1 MDCLVPFSFQL
12 PPTKNWRPMLIRT
25 EDAEKFQRTLLNRT
39 TFRWFLNEICLNKI
53 CRWLWQSSTRFWNAF
68 ECSTRIDYARNQAN
82 EDDFLFFFWNLQLIC
97 ESERRIA
104 KDDSYCTRIRV
115 HSAEYSGECTQCG
128 WYTQWHAKQRTHSV
142 NRKAHCVWHWCSAL
156 ASVARTRS
164 AYMCVCTSVEIL
176 RVITVLHSVG
186 VLQWILH
193 IQTHLRSGS
202 NGNLLDRLSM
212 LCIRMHSRLAFDSCF
227 IKTPQPPLV

>member
-1 MDCLVPFSFQL
+1 M
-12 PPTKNWRPMLIRT
+12 
-25 EDAEKFQRTLLNRT
+25 
-39 TFRWFLNEICLNKI
+39 LNENRLREKSGK
-53 CRWLWQSSTRFWNAF
+53 RRRLS
-68 ECSTRIDYARNQAN
+68 
-82 EDDFLFFFWNLQLIC
+82 FFFLKL
-97 ESERRIA
+97 A
-104 KDDSYCTRIRV
+104 ADLRIREANCQGRFV
-115 HSAEYSGECTQCG
+115 LYENSCTQCG
-128 WYTQWHAKQRTHSV
+128 IQWRMHTVWMVHTVACQTADTHSV